1 MPVHCK
7 AQYLSAARCS
17 AVRRSATWSSP
28 ACHFACYCAAWVW
41 LRAEKLNGARI
52 KTLVQKLGKETIAV
66 AKKAQGKNA
75 EKIQPLGEALSH
87 AGGSTG
93 K

>member
-1 MPVHCK
+1 M
-7 AQYLSAARCS
+7 
-17 AVRRSATWSSP
+17 
-28 ACHFACYCAAWVW
+28 
-41 LRAEKLNGARI
+41 
-52 KTLVQKLGKETIAV
+52 QKLGKETIAV